1 MGTNGRRWAKAPYL
15 HSPSMQMVFKT
26 EFKNIEREY
35 TNDIINDLILP
46 VYVVIDKNHVMLL
59 SYRIIQSA
67 VMNITVYVSF
77 IVTN

>member
-35 TNDIINDLILP
+35 TNDIITDLIFH
-46 VYVVIDKNHVMLL
+46 VYVVIENKSCHVIIILYNL
-59 SYRIIQSA
+59 ICSNEYCRI
-67 VMNITVYVSF
+67 F
-77 IVTN
+77 IIHYD